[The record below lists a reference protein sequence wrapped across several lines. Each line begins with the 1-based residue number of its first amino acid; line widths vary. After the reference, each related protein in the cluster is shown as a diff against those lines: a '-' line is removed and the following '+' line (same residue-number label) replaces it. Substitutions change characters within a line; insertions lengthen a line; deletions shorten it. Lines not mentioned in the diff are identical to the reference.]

1 MTASGQKDS
10 SCGLM
15 EESRTARPYLEGLFQ
30 LLALVMCKIPF
41 DTGVKKR
48 RRVELLLERPY

>member
-30 LLALVMCKIPF
+30 PLALVKCKIPF
-41 DTGVKKR
+41 DFDVMKR
-48 RRVELLLERPY
+48 RVGLLLERPY